1 MTMSS
6 SASPLATPAALPP
19 VDEPSTAKRV
29 LILVMVVLG
38 STLYATTL
46 LIASTLL
53 PQMQGTMSA
62 TQDEIAWA
70 MTFNILATAVA
81 TPMTGWLAA
90 RFGRRETM
98 TWSVFLFTF
107 TTLMCGLAD
116 SLETLILWRVLQG
129 ALGAPVIPLSQT
141 ILLDTFPKRQ
151 QGLVTSIFGMAV
163 VIGPVIGPTVGG
175 MLSEL
180 YSWRWAFYM
189 IVPVGLISC
198 VGLRLT
204 LVRDRPTGRTS
215 LDWTGFLS
223 LAVTIACV
231 QLVLSRGQ
239 RLDWF
244 DSEEILLEAFIAGIS
259 FWVFLAHSLTARRP
273 FLNLRL
279 LLDRN
284 YALGLVLVLIYGML
298 NFTPMVLL
306 PPLLQQHAG
315 FPDALI
321 GEVIAARGVG
331 ATIGFFLAIFI
342 GRLDARIGLVGGFSL
357 QAVSGLWLMAMD
369 LNVDMH
375 TLLTNS
381 LVQGIAVGV
390 IWVPLTLATFR
401 NIGAADLAEATAVY
415 HLLRNIG
422 SSFFIS
428 ICVAE
433 IVRATGANYGRMVE
447 NLSPYNP
454 VLSLPWAMGGWDVD
468 SLSGLAKLSK
478 EIGRQ
483 AAMLGYINAFGLY
496 TLASAMAVP
505 LILFVNS
512 RARRS
517 AAAA

>member
-1 MTMSS
+1 MSS
-6 SASPLATPAALPP
+6 SPPAVSSPPAIPG
-19 VDEPSTAKRV
+19 ESYSTGRRV
-29 LILVMVVLG
+29 MILVAVVLG

-62 TQDEIAWA
+62 TQDEIAWT

-90 RFGRRETM
+90 RFGRRDTM
-98 TWSVFLFTF
+98 ICSVFLFTF
-107 TTLMCGLAD
+107 TTFMCGSAE
-116 SLETLILWRVLQG
+116 SLETLVFWRILQG

-151 QGLVTSIFGMAV
+151 QGLVVSIFGMAV
-163 VIGPVIGPTVGG
+163 VIGPVIGPVVGG

-189 IVPVGLISC
+189 IVPVGLLS
-198 VGLRLT
+198 VTGLRLT
-204 LVRDRPTGRTS
+204 LPRDRITGRTA

-223 LAVTIACV
+223 LSVTIACI

-239 RLDWF
+239 RLDWYAS
-244 DSEEILLEAFIAGIS
+244 DEIMLETFIAVVA
-259 FWVFLAHSLTARRP
+259 FWIFLAHSLTARRP

-315 FPDALI
+315 FPDMLI
-321 GEVIAARGVG
+321 GQIVAARGAG
-331 ATIGFFLAIFI
+331 ATLGFFLAIFV
-342 GRLDARIGLVGGFSL
+342 GRMDPRIGLIGGFGL
-357 QAVSGLWLMAMD
+357 QAVSGLWLMSLD
-369 LNVDMH
+369 LNVDTG
-375 TLLTNS
+375 TLMANS
-381 LVQGIAVGV
+381 FVQGIAIGV
-390 IWVPLTLATFR
+390 IWVPLTLVTFST
-401 NIGAADLAEATAVY
+401 IGAANLAEGTAVY

-433 IVRATGANYGRMVE
+433 IVRSTGANYGRMVE
-447 NLSPYNP
+447 LVNP
-454 VLSLPWAMGGWDVD
+454 FNKVLALPWVTGGWDFETVQ
-468 SLSGLAKLSK
+468 GLARLSK
-478 EIGRQ
+478 EINRQ

-496 TLASAMAVP
+496 TLCSALAIP
-505 LILFVNS
+505 LVLLIG
-512 RARRS
+512 RRVRG
-517 AAAA
+517 A